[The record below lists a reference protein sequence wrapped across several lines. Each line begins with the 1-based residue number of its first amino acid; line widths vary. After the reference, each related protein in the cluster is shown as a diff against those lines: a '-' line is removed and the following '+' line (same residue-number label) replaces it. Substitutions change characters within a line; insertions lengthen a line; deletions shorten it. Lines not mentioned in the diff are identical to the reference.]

1 MMETK
6 MNHKED
12 PCSELN
18 LLREKIRKLEKE
30 NDQLKARQSVYE
42 STGEFSSLVLLTI
55 LTISKNQTLFQA
67 FILSD
72 WDNWTTVLLLFS
84 LFAQRNSLIS
94 PSLKQP
100 IGLSLQT
107 EELIPDINFFTLS
120 DYKHTK
126 TNLEI

>member
-72 WDNWTTVLLLFS
+72 WDNWTTVLLLFI

-94 PSLKQP
+94 PSVKQP